1 MAKEFVRKIL
11 NVSTIQN
18 LRDWTNCL
26 GDIILKDGIYAYI
39 RVEGEYKPIS
49 FPMIFDYNLPREKWV
64 HSDFYTDKDGVHGL
78 DRLDRTTKKYELT
91 DGRIEEME
99 NVADDASQ
107 NNALISGIQKT
118 IDSNVVSYL
127 IQTGQNYI
135 QWYLARNSSFSG
147 EMRIYNGKDDDY
159 PSAITCNIAG
169 GDINIGEQSHT
180 IDKHIDVTDRYLF
193 TITNDNST
201 YKINADVSQDY
212 LLTQLTN
219 NDGEGVFNSVNDGGT
234 DETLS
239 YKRAETKLH
248 VNDNIISITYGFNN
262 SENKI
267 RFYVTSNTTNQGDFL
282 PDFHIDGSEEMVNSY
297 RQMMDNFLSITS
309 RINDLQNQINSLS
322 SRITSLENK
331 G

>member
-107 NNALISGIQKT
+107 NNALISGIEKT
-118 IDSNVVSYL
+118 IDSNVVSYH

-135 QWYLARNSSFSG
+135 QWLLARNSSFTG
-147 EMRIYNGKDDDY
+147 EMRIYNGQNDDY

-180 IDKHIDVTDRYLF
+180 IDKHIDITDRYMF
-193 TITNDNST
+193 TISNDNSN
-201 YKINADVSQDY
+201 YKITTDVSQY
-212 LLTQLTN
+212 YALHQLTN
-219 NDGEGVFNSVNDGGT
+219 IDDKGVFHSVNDSGT

-239 YKRAETKLH
+239 YKRAEAKVH
-248 VNDNIISITYGFNN
+248 VDNNIISKTYGFND
-262 SENKI
+262 SENNI
-267 RFYVTSNTTNQGDFL
+267 RFYVTADSNQDGFL
-282 PDFHIDGSEEMVNSY
+282 PDFHIDGSEEMVNGF

-309 RINDLQNQINSLS
+309 RINSLQNQINSLS
-322 SRITSLENK
+322 NRISALEK
-331 G
+331 